1 MVLYGSL
8 WSHMVRYGPVWCRM
22 VPYSACPKKDKLPP
36 YPKKDK
42 LTTCPKRQVDLV
54 LSHGFH
60 KSPDFRGMYNSSVT
74 MPLSIRL
81 QSQLG
86 PQSFLKSSINFQKVE
101 VRCSSKSFSF
111 IEVNPLWVELSCK
124 VLFKYLKLL

>member
-22 VPYSACPKKDKLPP
+22 VPYSACPKKDKLPA

-42 LTTCPKRQVDLV
+42 FTTCPERQVDLV

-60 KSPDFRGMYNSSVT
+60 KSPYFRGMHNSSVT

-86 PQSFLKSSINFQKVE
+86 PQSFLKSSINSQKV
-101 VRCSSKSFSF
+101 VFRCFSESFSF
-111 IEVNPLWVELSCK
+111 IEDNLLWEELS
-124 VLFKYLKLL
+124 